1 MNNWFKQNGQ
11 HLMVIVL
18 FFGITFLYFN
28 PVFFGKTLGQND
40 VTRAQSTTTEINHY
54 REKGETILWTNQIH
68 GGMPAFQIWA
78 PYPNNMTTWLVKAI
92 NYSFPQPV
100 GTVLVLLLGSY
111 FLFCVLKLN
120 PWLSAAG
127 AIAFTFSSYNIIL
140 FGAGHANQV
149 AAISFFAPVV
159 AGILLIFRGKYIYG
173 AAVTAL
179 FLALEI
185 RANHIQMTYYLFLAI
200 LILVGMECYHAVKSK
215 QTTAFFKAAGFAF
228 VAGLLALAVNTS
240 SLWSTYEYSAET
252 IRGHANLT
260 QKVAKTSTGL
270 SREYAYQWSQGV
282 EECITFLIPNAFG
295 GSSRGNSAAHS
306 NVVKTLT
313 EIGADASEADYLSK
327 SLMPSYW
334 GEKPFTEG
342 SFYFGAVICFLFV
355 LGLFIVKNHIK
366 WWLLSVVVLT
376 MLLSFGKNMP
386 LVSDLFFYYAPF
398 YNKFRAVESILAV
411 AGLCFPILAVLAVNE
426 LLLNKDKKEL
436 FKQVKLAFYLTFGLS
451 LLIAIIPTLFLSF
464 KSSDH
469 QSVVAQFTEAL
480 KIDQSTGN
488 TIGNAFV
495 ADRKAAAQA
504 DAMRSCLFI
513 LLAFAGIW
521 AYLKEKLSFNILS
534 IAFLFLILTD
544 LWGVDKRYLN
554 EGTFMAKQDTE
565 KPQLREVDRFID
577 QDKDPDFKVID
588 LTQSIMNDATTP
600 YFHKSIGGY
609 SAVRL
614 KRFDEVIETHFKK
627 TVNLDILG
635 MMNTKYLIITDPNS
649 PKLIAQL
656 NPDVCGHAWF
666 VNKIQYV
673 ANADQEMA
681 AIGTFKPKE
690 TVVIDEQY
698 KPLVKAQELSAVPA
712 SSGTIKLSRYFPDRM
727 VYESSSPQANIAVFS
742 EIYYNKGWKMFI
754 DQVEQ
759 PYFRANYLLRA
770 AHIPAGTH
778 QIEFVFHPASYYT
791 GEIIS
796 LIASIV
802 LIIGLLLAGYL
813 GYKERKTAK

>member
-1 MNNWFKQNGQ
+1 MNNWFKRNGQ

-28 PVFFGKTLGQND
+28 PLFFGKTLGQND

-78 PYPNNMTTWLVKAI
+78 PYPNNITTWVVKGI

-149 AAISFFAPVV
+149 AAISFFAPVI

-215 QTTAFFKAAGFAF
+215 QTKAFFKAAGFAF

-270 SREYAYQWSQGV
+270 SRAYAYQWSQGV

-295 GSSRGNSAAHS
+295 GSSRGNSVEHT

-313 EIGADASEADYLSK
+313 EIGADASQADYLSK
-327 SLMPSYW
+327 SLMPFYW

-426 LLLNKDKKEL
+426 LFINKDKKEL
-436 FKQVKLAFYLTFGLS
+436 FKQTKLAFYLTFGLS
-451 LLIAIIPTLFLSF
+451 LLIVILPTLFLSF

-469 QSVVAQFTEAL
+469 EAVVAQFTETL
-480 KIDQSTGN
+480 KMDQATGN
-488 TIGNAFV
+488 AIGNAFV
-495 ADRKAAAQA
+495 ADRKAAAQS

-513 LLAFAGIW
+513 LIAFAGIW
-521 AYLKEKLSFNILS
+521 AFLKDKLNFNMLS
-534 IAFLFLILTD
+534 IAFLFLILVD

-554 EGTFMAKQDTE
+554 KDTFMAKQDTE
-565 KPQLREVDRFID
+565 KPQFREVDRFID

-614 KRFDEVIETHFKK
+614 KRFDEVIETHFNK
-627 TVNLDILG
+627 TINLNILG
-635 MMNTKYLIITDPNS
+635 MMNTKYLISTDPNS

-673 ANADQEMA
+673 PNADLEMA

-690 TVVIDEQY
+690 TVVIDQQY
-698 KPLVKAQELSAVPA
+698 KSLVKEQQLSAATP
-712 SSGTIKLSRYFPDRM
+712 SGTIKLSSYFPDRM
-727 VYESSSPQANIAVFS
+727 VYESSSTQANIAVFS

-754 DQVEQ
+754 DKVEQ

-778 QIEFVFHPASYYT
+778 QIEFVFYPASYYT

-802 LIIGLLLAGYL
+802 LIMGLLAAAYF
-813 GYKERKTAK
+813 GYKDRKTA

>member
-1 MNNWFKQNGQ
+1 MNNWFKRNGQ

-78 PYPNNMTTWLVKAI
+78 PYPNNITTWLVKGI

-111 FLFCVLKLN
+111 FLFCVLQLN

-149 AAISFFAPVV
+149 AAISFFAPVI

-173 AAVTAL
+173 AAVMAL

-200 LILVGMECYHAVKSK
+200 LILVGMECYHALKSK
-215 QTTAFFKAAGFAF
+215 QTKAFFKAAGFAF

-240 SLWSTYEYSAET
+240 SLWSTYEYSTET

-295 GSSRGNSAAHS
+295 GSSRGNSVEHT

-313 EIGADASEADYLSK
+313 ETGADASQADYLSK
-327 SLMPSYW
+327 SLMPFYW

-386 LVSDLFFYYAPF
+386 LVSDIFFYYAPF

-426 LLLNKDKKEL
+426 LFVNKDKKEL
-436 FKQVKLAFYLTFGLS
+436 FKQTKLAFYLTFGLS
-451 LLIAIIPTLFLSF
+451 LLIVILPTLFLSF

-469 QSVVAQFTEAL
+469 EAVVAQFTETL
-480 KIDQSTGN
+480 KMDQATGN
-488 TIGNAFV
+488 AIGNAFV
-495 ADRKAAAQA
+495 ADRKAAAQS

-513 LLAFAGIW
+513 LIAFAGIW
-521 AYLKEKLSFNILS
+521 AFLKDKLNFNMLS
-534 IAFLFLILTD
+534 IAFLFLILVD

-554 EGTFMAKQDTE
+554 KDTFMAKQDTE
-565 KPQLREVDRFID
+565 KPQFREVDRFID

-627 TVNLDILG
+627 TINLNILG
-635 MMNTKYLIITDPNS
+635 MMNTKYLISTDPNS

-673 ANADQEMA
+673 PNADLEMA

-690 TVVIDEQY
+690 TVVIDQQY
-698 KPLVKAQELSAVPA
+698 KSLVKEQQLSTTPP
-712 SSGTIKLSRYFPDRM
+712 SGTIKLSSYFPDRM
-727 VYESSSPQANIAVFS
+727 VYESSSTQANIAVFS

-754 DQVEQ
+754 DNVEQ

-796 LIASIV
+796 LIASIILV
-802 LIIGLLLAGYL
+802 IGLLAAAYF
-813 GYKERKTAK
+813 GYKERKTT

>member
-1 MNNWFKQNGQ
+1 MNNWFKRNGQ
-11 HLMVIVL
+11 HLMVIIL

-54 REKGETILWTNQIH
+54 RDKGETILWTNQIH

-78 PYPNNMTTWLVKAI
+78 PYPNNITTWAVKAI
-92 NYSFPQPV
+92 NHSFPQPV

-149 AAISFFAPVV
+149 AAISFFAPVI
-159 AGILLIFRGKYIYG
+159 AGVILVFRGKHLYG
-173 AAVTAL
+173 AAVLAL

-200 LILVGMECYHAVKSK
+200 LLLVGIEAYYAIKSK
-215 QTTAFFKAAGFAF
+215 QTGVFLKSAAFALL
-228 VAGLLALAVNTS
+228 AGLLAVAVNTS

-260 QKVAKTSTGL
+260 QKVEKTSTGL

-295 GSSRGNSAAHS
+295 GSSRGNAVSHP

-313 EIGADASEADYLSK
+313 EIGADAGQADYLSK
-327 SLMPSYW
+327 SLMPFYW

-355 LGLFIVKNHIK
+355 LGLFIVKNRIK
-366 WWLLSVVVLT
+366 WWLLSVVILT
-376 MLLSFGKNMP
+376 MFLSFGKNLP
-386 LVSDLFFYYAPF
+386 LISDLFFYYAPF

-426 LLLNKDKKEL
+426 LLLNPNKPEL
-436 FKQVKLAFYLTFGLS
+436 FKKVKTAFYITFGLS
-451 LLIAIIPTLFLSF
+451 LLIAVIPTLFLSF

-469 QSVVAQFTEAL
+469 EAVVAQFAEAL
-480 KIDQSTGN
+480 KLDQSTAN

-495 ADRKAAAQA
+495 ADRKSAAQA
-504 DAMRSCLFI
+504 DAIRSCLFI
-513 LLAFAGIW
+513 LVAFGGIW
-521 AYLKEKLSFNILS
+521 AYLKNKINFQVLS
-534 IAFLFLILTD
+534 IAFLFLVLLD
-544 LWGVDKRYLN
+544 MWGVDKRYLN
-554 EGTFMAKQDTE
+554 EGTFMAKKDVE
-565 KPQLREVDRFID
+565 KPQMREVDHLID
-577 QDKDPDFKVID
+577 QDKDPNFKVID

-627 TVNLDILG
+627 NINLNILG
-635 MMNTKYLIITDPNS
+635 MMNTKYLIGRDPKS
-649 PKLIAQL
+649 PKLQAQL
-656 NPDVCGHAWF
+656 NPNACGHVWF

-673 ANADQEMA
+673 ANADQEMEL
-681 AIGTFKPKE
+681 IGIFDPKE
-690 TVVIDEQY
+690 KIVIDQQY
-698 KPLVKAQELSAVPA
+698 KPLVKEQQLTAIPP
-712 SSGTIKLSRYFPDRM
+712 SGKIKLSSYYPDRM
-727 VYESSSPQANIAVFS
+727 VYQSNSPQSNIAVFS
-742 EIYYNKGWKMFI
+742 EIYYNKGWKMLI
-754 DQVEQ
+754 DDVEQ

-770 AHIPAGTH
+770 AHIPAGNH
-778 QIEFVFHPASYYT
+778 KIEFVFHPASYYT

-796 LIASIV
+796 LVASIV
-802 LIIGLLLAGYL
+802 LISGLLLAAYIGV
-813 GYKERKTAK
+813 RKKRAL

>member
-1 MNNWFKQNGQ
+1 MNNWFKRNGQ

-68 GGMPAFQIWA
+68 GGMPTFQIWA
-78 PYPNNMTTWLVKAI
+78 PYPNNITTWLVKAI

-120 PWLSAAG
+120 PWLSATG

-149 AAISFFAPVV
+149 AAISFFAPVI
-159 AGILLIFRGKYIYG
+159 AGILLVFRGKYIYG
-173 AAVTAL
+173 AAITAL

-200 LILVGMECYHAVKSK
+200 LILVGIEAYHAVKSK
-215 QTTAFFKAAGFAF
+215 QTKDFFKAAGFAF
-228 VAGLLALAVNTS
+228 LAGLLAIAVNTS

-260 QKVAKTSTGL
+260 QNVAKTSTGL

-295 GSSRGNSAAHS
+295 GSSRGNAVTHTNA
-306 NVVKTLT
+306 VKALT
-313 EIGADASEADYLSK
+313 EIGADESQADYLSK
-327 SLMPSYW
+327 SLMPFYW

-355 LGLFIVKNHIK
+355 LGLFIVKNRIK
-366 WWLLSVVVLT
+366 WWLLSVVILT

-386 LVSDLFFYYAPF
+386 LVSDIFFYYAPF

-426 LLLNKDKKEL
+426 LFLNRNKAEL
-436 FKQVKLAFYLTFGLS
+436 FKQVKLAFYITFGFS
-451 LLIAIIPTLFLSF
+451 LAIAIIPTLFLSF

-469 QSVVAQFTEAL
+469 EAVVTQFTEAL
-480 KIDQSTGN
+480 KIDKATG
-488 TIGNAFV
+488 TAIGNAV
-495 ADRKAAAQA
+495 IADRKAAAQS

-513 LLAFAGIW
+513 LIAFAGIW
-521 AYLKEKLSFNILS
+521 AFLKDKLNFNILS
-534 IAFLFLILTD
+534 LAFLFLILID
-544 LWGVDKRYLN
+544 MWGVDKRYLN
-554 EGTFMAKQDTE
+554 KDTFMAKQDTE
-565 KPQLREVDRFID
+565 KPQFREVDRFID
-577 QDKDPDFKVID
+577 QDKDPNFKVID

-627 TVNLDILG
+627 TINLDILG
-635 MMNTKYLIITDPNS
+635 MMNTKYLITTDPES

-666 VNKIQYV
+666 VNKVQYV
-673 ANADQEMA
+673 TNADQEMA

-690 TVVIDEQY
+690 TVVIDQQY
-698 KPLVKAQELSAVPA
+698 KPLVKEQQTAIAQP
-712 SSGTIKLSRYFPDRM
+712 SGTIKLTSYFPDRM
-727 VYESSSPQANIAVFS
+727 VYQSNAPQSNIAVFS

-770 AHIPAGTH
+770 AHIPAGNH

-796 LIASIV
+796 LIASIT

-813 GYKERKTAK
+813 GYKEWKSA

>member
-1 MNNWFKQNGQ
+1 MNNWFKRNGQ
-11 HLMVIVL
+11 HLMVIIL

-28 PVFFGKTLGQND
+28 PLFFGKTLGQND

-78 PYPNNMTTWLVKAI
+78 PYPNNITTWAVKAI

-120 PWLSAAG
+120 PWLAAAG
-127 AIAFTFSSYNIIL
+127 AIGFTFSSYNIIL

-149 AAISFFAPVV
+149 AAISFFAPVI
-159 AGILLIFRGKYIYG
+159 AGVLLVFRGKHLYG
-173 AAVTAL
+173 AAITAL
-179 FLALEI
+179 FLAMEI

-200 LILVGMECYHAVKSK
+200 LVLVGIEAYHAIKSK
-215 QTTAFFKAAGFAF
+215 QTKDFFKAAGFAF
-228 VAGLLALAVNTS
+228 AAGLLAIAVNTS
-240 SLWSTYEYSAET
+240 SLWSTYEYSTET

-295 GSSRGNSAAHS
+295 GSSRGNAVEHTH
-306 NVVKTLT
+306 VVKALS
-313 EIGADASEADYLSK
+313 EIGADASQADYLSK
-327 SLMPSYW
+327 SLMPFYW

-342 SFYFGAVICFLFV
+342 SFYFGAAICFLFV
-355 LGLFIVKNHIK
+355 LGLFIVKNRIK
-366 WWLLSVVVLT
+366 WWLLSVVILT

-386 LVSDLFFYYAPF
+386 LVSDLFFYYVPF

-426 LLLNKDKKEL
+426 LQLNPNKTEL
-436 FKQVKLAFYLTFGLS
+436 FKKVKLAFYITFGLS
-451 LLIAIIPTLFLSF
+451 LVMIVIPNLFLSF

-469 QSVVAQFTEAL
+469 EAAVAQFAEAL
-480 KIDQSTGN
+480 KLDQSTAN

-495 ADRKAAAQA
+495 SDRKSAAQT

-513 LLAFAGIW
+513 GIAFAGIS
-521 AYLKEKLSFNILS
+521 AFLKGKINFNILS
-534 IAFLFLILTD
+534 IAFLFLVLID
-544 LWGVDKRYLN
+544 MWGVDKRYLN
-554 EGTFMAKQDTE
+554 KDTFMAKQDTE

-577 QDKDPDFKVID
+577 RDKDPNFKVID
-588 LTQSIMNDATTP
+588 MTQSIMNDATTP

-627 TVNLDILG
+627 TINLNILG
-635 MMNTKYLIITDPNS
+635 MMNTKYLISTDPNS
-649 PKLIAQL
+649 PKLLVQL
-656 NPDVCGHAWF
+656 NPEVCGHAWF
-666 VNKIQYV
+666 VNQVQYV

-690 TVVIDEQY
+690 TVVIDQQY
-698 KPLVKAQELSAVPA
+698 KPLVKEQQLSASPA
-712 SSGTIKLSRYFPDRM
+712 SGTIKLSSYYPDRM
-727 VYESSSPQANIAVFS
+727 VYESSSSQANIAVFS
-742 EIYYNKGWKMFI
+742 EIFYNKGWKMFV

-770 AHIPAGTH
+770 AHIPAGAH

-796 LIASIV
+796 LIASII
-802 LIIGLLLAGYL
+802 LIAGLLIAGYL
-813 GYKERKTAK
+813 GYRKQKSV